1 MEPPRQLGRL
11 VPGRSF
17 WPALSKEDRKT
28 VESERLRWLYVRT
41 KSKRR
46 QAWAALMRK
55 ENLQTLAMAYK
66 GLKIC

>member
-11 VPGRSF
+11 MPGRRF
-17 WPALSKEDRKT
+17 RPALSKEDRKT

-46 QAWAALMRK
+46 QAWAALNSEEGK
-55 ENLQTLAMAYK
+55 FANP
-66 GLKIC
+66 GNGV